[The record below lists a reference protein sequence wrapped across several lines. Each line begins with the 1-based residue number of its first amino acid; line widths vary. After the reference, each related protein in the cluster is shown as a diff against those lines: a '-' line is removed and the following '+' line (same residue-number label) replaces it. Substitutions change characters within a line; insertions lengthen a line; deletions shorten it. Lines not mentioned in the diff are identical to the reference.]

1 MVMWPGRCSTP
12 VSAPGTGPRAGCRA
26 PGWSARSIPF
36 GTGRLRAKRIGLR
49 RGSECRWRR
58 MILARRILLLAWFA
72 TLALTRCWL
81 DRCRVPASSTS
92 ERRFTIPTCPVRRCV
107 RHSVYRRSE
116 PPRSQLWRVVG
127 HVKAAP
133 NFPPRRSFRESSA
146 PPFHR
151 RCTHAAKLCRPKLA
165 SSNRRRTFQRAT
177 ESFRPPP
184 FQRAVR
190 PAPAASRLQLAPPVG
205 LLAWVGKCVQNFSV
219 FLNELDARQIRP
231 RRRRNVLSGRL
242 TPQYLPQPLVEPPV
256 VALTKQ
262 ARVLRV
268 LTDRQLRA
276 AAAAADRVCGEFA
289 PGRPCFRHG
298 SRAGHALFDFNRLF
312 ARIAHQKS
320 PQALNTRKLLQRK

>member
-1 MVMWPGRCSTP
+1 MIGVAVTAVM
-12 VSAPGTGPRAGCRA
+12 VSAMVLPSGAAMAFALGAGLHPAVGCPDADYRSTTTASLLSLLDAGASGARELAAAAESEFVQDYREMEARLSATG
-26 PGWSARSIPF
+26 
-36 GTGRLRAKRIGLR
+36 
-49 RGSECRWRR
+49 
-58 MILARRILLLAWFA
+58 
-72 TLALTRCWL
+72 
-81 DRCRVPASSTS
+81 AS
-92 ERRFTIPTCPVRRCV
+92 
-107 RHSVYRRSE
+107 
-116 PPRSQLWRVVG
+116 
-127 HVKAAP
+127 
-133 NFPPRRSFRESSA
+133 
-146 PPFHR
+146 
-151 RCTHAAKLCRPKLA
+151 
-165 SSNRRRTFQRAT
+165 AT
-177 ESFRPPP
+177 EQPMPPEFTESKRAFRRAIVAFRPPP

-242 TPQYLPQPLVEPPV
+242 TPQYLTQQLVEAPV

-262 ARVLRV
+262 ALVVRV